1 MGCWTLEAGYCRVR
15 IEAERGAMMHAAK
28 NKSGTRLSAD
38 MYLTFSAVANGD
50 RPKLQSL
57 ANGRIF
63 QERRILSID

>member
-1 MGCWTLEAGYCRVR
+1 
-15 IEAERGAMMHAAK
+15 MMHAAK